1 MEWFQRASSVL
12 LDIAQVAIYLQ
23 ESSHCF
29 IFWPTHSMLD
39 FLYSQQLNEREVF
52 DYSKQIKIGK
62 KTRQLFQGLTGFR
75 VRQIQ
80 V

>member
-12 LDIAQVAIYLQ
+12 LNIAKVATYLQ

-29 IFWPTHSMLD
+29 IF
-39 FLYSQQLNEREVF
+39 YSQQFNEYEVF

-62 KTRQLFQGLTGFR
+62 KMTVISTKKLTGFR